1 MREVEVGTKRS
12 TEYEEGE
19 EQVTKVTKS
28 DDDDMEVRLLLL
40 ERSCGGIIGKGGE
53 NITRL
58 RTTYNVNV
66 QMPSARTVDRP
77 FSVWGTMENCLGVIK
92 EVLAHANQVPYST
105 KQQCS
110 IEANLLV
117 QTGMIG
123 SILGKGGERI
133 KEIREATNAK
143 IKIYEECL
151 PGSNERVIAI
161 GGDNDQQ
168 ILIVMTTILNIIKE
182 VPSKSRPRYYD
193 PANPA
198 NQPSEMMS
206 SSGGFAMQNMENSWQ
221 NGPPPLFLTLQTVTT
236 ITAPNEVC
244 GAIIGKGGSRI
255 REVRHNSGADIKFSE
270 SNKDSTEDRTITISG
285 TQQQVQMAEQLITQY
300 MQNL

>member
-12 TEYEEGE
+12 TDYEEDS
-19 EQVTKVTKS
+19 EQVTKVAKS
-28 DDDDMEVRLLLL
+28 DDDIEVRLLLL

-77 FSVWGTMENCLGVIK
+77 FSVRGTMENCLGVIK
-92 EVLAHANQVPYST
+92 EVLAHSTQVPYST
-105 KQQCS
+105 NQQCNM
-110 IEANLLV
+110 EANLLV
-117 QTGMIG
+117 QTSMIG

-133 KEIREATNAK
+133 KEIREATSAK

-151 PGSNERVIAI
+151 PSSNERVIAI
-161 GGDNDQQ
+161 GGEDDQQ

-193 PANPA
+193 PANPT
-198 NQPSEMMS
+198 NNEMM
-206 SSGGFAMQNMENSWQ
+206 GGGAGLAMQNMENSWQ
-221 NGPPPLFLTLQTVTT
+221 SGPPSLFLTLQTVTT

-270 SNKDSTEDRTITISG
+270 SERDSVEDRTITITG
-285 TQQQVQMAEQLITQY
+285 TQQQVQMAEQLISQY